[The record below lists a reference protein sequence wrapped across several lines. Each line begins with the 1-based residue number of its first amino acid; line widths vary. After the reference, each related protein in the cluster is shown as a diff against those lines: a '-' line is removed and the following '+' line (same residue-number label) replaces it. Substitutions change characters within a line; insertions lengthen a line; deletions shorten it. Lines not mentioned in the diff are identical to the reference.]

1 MNICF
6 PFAVLSKTFV
16 QTLGEDLL
24 GCFFV
29 GLDVESLTIL
39 ICLLSVSS
47 RVNFIS
53 YMSVKNNS

>member
-6 PFAVLSKTFV
+6 LFAVLSKTFV
-16 QTLGEDLL
+16 QTLAEDLL

-29 GLDVESLTIL
+29 GLDVESLTNL

-47 RVNFIS
+47 HVSFIS